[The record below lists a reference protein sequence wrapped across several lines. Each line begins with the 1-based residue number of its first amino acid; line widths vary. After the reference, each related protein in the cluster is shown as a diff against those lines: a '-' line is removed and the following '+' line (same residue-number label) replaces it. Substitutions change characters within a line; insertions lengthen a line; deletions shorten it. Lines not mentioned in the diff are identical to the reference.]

1 MAAVNRVFLM
11 GNLTRN
17 PELRKTPSGMSVS
30 DLGLAV
36 SEKYKNKEG
45 KVVESTCFADIV
57 VWGRQAETC
66 CEFLTKGSQV
76 MVEGQLQLDQWQ
88 ADNGEKRTRMR
99 IRADRV
105 QFLGR
110 PKKQGDKPAS
120 NGDSQPPSAPTMG
133 DAPEDLF

>member
-11 GNLTRN
+11 GNLTRD

-45 KVVESTCFADIV
+45 KIVESTCFADIV

-88 ADNGEKRTRMR
+88 TESGEKRNRLR

-105 QFLGR
+105 QFLGKLR
-110 PKKQGDKPAS
+110 KQGDKAAS
-120 NGDSQPPSAPTMG
+120 NGDSQPPPAPSTG